1 MNRIVQQVM
10 ANIDPSIRAIDSLK
24 SFHGTSQEN
33 SRDWLDRAEIIFN
46 VYRVNDVDRLARIGI
61 KFEDSAFDWYRDNQG
76 PYASWNAFR
85 EAVGRA
91 FPPPQRTQN
100 KHLLSEQINQRKQ
113 FIDESVHDYYYAL
126 DHLCR
131 MYDQNMSLLEK
142 TIKLVG
148 GLRDELKE
156 KLLPLNI
163 RTPDEFLTQGK
174 NYESSE
180 QVMNQQRRITNMLN
194 LLNQLIHIHRTNNQ
208 LQQLQHQFNNNQ
220 IIHVNNSI
228 NNS

>member
-1 MNRIVQQVM
+1 VPSVVFISTWFTSQWKRIQSSGEEQQRRILESSYFLRSRRTVTRIQAIDRTEELAPIEERVFAEENRIEEGVFVEEEPFDLNRIVQQVM

-85 EAVGRA
+85 EAVERA

-100 KHLLSEQINQRKQ
+100 KHLLSE
-113 FIDESVHDYYYAL
+113 
-126 DHLCR
+126 
-131 MYDQNMSLLEK
+131 
-142 TIKLVG
+142 
-148 GLRDELKE
+148 
-156 KLLPLNI
+156 
-163 RTPDEFLTQGK
+163 
-174 NYESSE
+174 
-180 QVMNQQRRITNMLN
+180 
-194 LLNQLIHIHRTNNQ
+194 
-208 LQQLQHQFNNNQ
+208 
-220 IIHVNNSI
+220 
-228 NNS
+228 

>member
-1 MNRIVQQVM
+1 
-10 ANIDPSIRAIDSLK
+10 
-24 SFHGTSQEN
+24 
-33 SRDWLDRAEIIFN
+33 LD
-46 VYRVNDVDRLARIGI
+46 
-61 KFEDSAFDWYRDNQG
+61 
-76 PYASWNAFR
+76 
-85 EAVGRA
+85 RA

-131 MYDQNMSLLEK
+131 MYDQNMSPLEK

-163 RTPDEFLTQGK
+163 RTPDEFLTQAK

-180 QVMNQQRRITNMLN
+180 QVMNQQPNNQRR
-194 LLNQLIHIHRTNNQ
+194 Q
-208 LQQLQHQFNNNQ
+208 LQQQSNNPRQQFNQQQLNHRMRNYQQQKRNEQTNPQQSTRNNYQ
-220 IIHVNNSI
+220 DSNTPNRSCYTCGELGHLARNCPNHL
-228 NNS
+228 NE